1 MIRSKI
7 AELLLD
13 TTIHSSHGK
22 LVDCVGEQ
30 TGDTDPEYEL
40 ASTKT
45 TRPNKLQ
52 AVGKVIHQIS
62 SDVTASCET
71 TDNDVLER
79 LRKMGDSNVVT
90 VEGQMSALFI
100 VSRSTISRINTL
112 LMHVM
117 RDTIML
123 ELSQNDSRLEGGE
136 FTIAESQSS
145 SMLYNEEIVISMRVF
160 VPGVTTLVMGLIP
173 NGMKEVEDDENKII
187 KMAKLNI
194 MVRSAL
200 RNHFGNDVSMVDP
213 INEIPCV
220 QLSREESNPNACPG
234 PVVGEMI
241 PCNNY

>member
-1 MIRSKI
+1 MRRSKI
-7 AELLLD
+7 EPLLE
-13 TTIHSSHGK
+13 TTNHSSK
-22 LVDCVGEQ
+22 LVDCVGEP

-45 TRPNKLQ
+45 TRPKKLQ
-52 AVGKVIHQIS
+52 ALGKVIRQIS

-79 LRKMGDSNVVT
+79 LKKMGDSIVVT
-90 VEGQMSALFI
+90 LECQMSALFI
-100 VSRSTISRINTL
+100 VLRSQATISTINTL
-112 LMHVM
+112 RVM
-117 RDTIML
+117 KDAIML
-123 ELSQNDSRLEGGE
+123 EHSQNDSNLDQGGE
-136 FTIAESQSS
+136 FTIVESQSS
-145 SMLYNEEIVISMRVF
+145 SILFNEEVVIGMRVF
-160 VPGVTTLVMGLIP
+160 IPGITTLVTGLIP
-173 NGMKEVEDDENKII
+173 SGIKEVEDDKNKII

-200 RNHFGNDVSMVDP
+200 RNHFGNDVSVVDP

-234 PVVGEMI
+234 PVVGEII